1 MKFKRAVVVSF
12 DGPDGWDAD
21 GVAKFD
27 ADVDVW
33 EREVSISTVAVT
45 VDGAAV
51 TLDEWQRERVIAQLR
66 EDESSILREFS
77 ERMMDL

>member
-12 DGPDGWDAD
+12 GGPDGWDAD

-33 EREVSISTVAVT
+33 EREVCINTVAVT

-51 TLDEWQRERVIAQLR
+51 ALDESDNDKIIVQLK
-66 EDESSILREFS
+66 EDAASILSEFHQ
-77 ERMMDL
+77 RMMGY

>member
-12 DGPDGWDAD
+12 GGPDGWEQD

-33 EREVSISTVAVT
+33 EREVSINTVAVT

-51 TLDEWQRERVIAQLR
+51 VLDDWQRERVIAQLK
-66 EDESSILREFS
+66 EDADSILREFS
-77 ERMMDL
+77 ERMSGY

>member
-1 MKFKRAVVVSF
+1 MKFKRAGVVSF

-33 EREVSISTVAVT
+33 EREVSINTVAVT

-51 TLDEWQRERVIAQLR
+51 ALDEWQRERVIAQLMNDAGNIVR
-66 EDESSILREFS
+66 QYH
-77 ERMMDL
+77 ERMMGY

>member
-1 MKFKRAVVVSF
+1 MKFKRAVVVF
-12 DGPDGWDAD
+12 FGGPDGWEQD

-33 EREVSISTVAVT
+33 EREVSINTVAVT

-51 TLDEWQRERVIAQLR
+51 VLDDWQRERVIAQLK
-66 EDESSILREFS
+66 EDADSILREFS
-77 ERMMDL
+77 ERMSGY